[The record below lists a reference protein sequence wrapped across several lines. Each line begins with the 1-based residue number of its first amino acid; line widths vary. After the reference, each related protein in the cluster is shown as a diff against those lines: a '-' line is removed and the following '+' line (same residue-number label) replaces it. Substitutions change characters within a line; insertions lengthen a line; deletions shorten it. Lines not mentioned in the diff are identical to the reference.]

1 MPLLKLTSSLKLQRR
16 SVKPSVAEACQTR
29 TSQTSNTANL
39 LLPSSIPLGSN
50 RYRSQN
56 DSAAL
61 NAPATKYQLIDTPG
75 HGKLRTSSALTYL
88 TDPSLRGIIF
98 VVDSAS
104 LDSGD
109 ASIARDTAAYLHD
122 ALLALQRRKTG
133 KDGSRAKGE
142 IRVLV
147 AANKQDL
154 FTALPQGA
162 VRERLEVEIERVRG
176 SRRRGL
182 VTVGEEEG
190 AEVDGE
196 DVLGGD
202 GEEKFSFGILQQ
214 EYGIEVDV
222 LGGAVKGEE
231 AGKGVKR
238 WEEWVGG
245 CL

>member
-1 MPLLKLTSSLKLQRR
+1 
-16 SVKPSVAEACQTR
+16 
-29 TSQTSNTANL
+29 
-39 LLPSSIPLGSN
+39 
-50 RYRSQN
+50 
-56 DSAAL
+56 
-61 NAPATKYQLIDTPG
+61 
-75 HGKLRTSSALTYL
+75 
-88 TDPSLRGIIF
+88 
-98 VVDSAS
+98 

-133 KDGSRAKGE
+133 KGGSKAKGE
-142 IRVLV
+142 IRLLV

-162 VRERLEVEIERVRG
+162 VRERLEVEIERVRL
-176 SRRRGL
+176 SRRKGL

-190 AEVDGE
+190 AEVEGE

-202 GEEKFSFGILQQ
+202 GEEKFSFEIMEQEFGIQ
-214 EYGIEVDV
+214 VDV

-231 AGKGVKR
+231 AGKGVRK
-238 WEEWVGG
+238 WEEWIGG

>member
-1 MPLLKLTSSLKLQRR
+1 M
-16 SVKPSVAEACQTR
+16 
-29 TSQTSNTANL
+29 
-39 LLPSSIPLGSN
+39 
-50 RYRSQN
+50 
-56 DSAAL
+56 
-61 NAPATKYQLIDTPG
+61 
-75 HGKLRTSSALTYL
+75 
-88 TDPSLRGIIF
+88 
-98 VVDSAS
+98 
-104 LDSGD
+104 
-109 ASIARDTAAYLHD
+109 
-122 ALLALQRRKTG
+122 
-133 KDGSRAKGE
+133 KGE

-238 WEEWVGG
+238 WEEWIGG

>member
-1 MPLLKLTSSLKLQRR
+1 
-16 SVKPSVAEACQTR
+16 
-29 TSQTSNTANL
+29 
-39 LLPSSIPLGSN
+39 
-50 RYRSQN
+50 
-56 DSAAL
+56 
-61 NAPATKYQLIDTPG
+61 
-75 HGKLRTSSALTYL
+75 
-88 TDPSLRGIIF
+88 
-98 VVDSAS
+98 
-104 LDSGD
+104 
-109 ASIARDTAAYLHD
+109 LHD

-133 KDGSRAKGE
+133 KGGSKAKGE

-162 VRERLEVEIERVRG
+162 VRERLEVEIERLRA

-231 AGKGVKR
+231 AGKGVRR